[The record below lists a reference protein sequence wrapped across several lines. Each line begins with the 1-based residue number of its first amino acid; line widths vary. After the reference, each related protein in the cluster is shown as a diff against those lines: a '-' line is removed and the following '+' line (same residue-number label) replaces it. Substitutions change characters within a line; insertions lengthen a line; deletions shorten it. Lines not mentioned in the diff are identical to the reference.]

1 MGARRWGHGICSE
14 RLLEQRDRGAA
25 VFLVS
30 EDLEEL
36 LALSDRLAVI
46 HQGRIMG
53 ITEDPRALSEED
65 LGLSWRELLLWRD
78 VLRGREERGR
88 RSSSDRFVIRHVLA
102 EDGASQKKVFRAEG
116 KEGRAPWA

>member
-1 MGARRWGHGICSE
+1 M
-14 RLLEQRDRGAA
+14 
-25 VFLVS
+25 S